1 MNTQCCIHDD
11 GEDLM
16 VMFSDAIHTINRKRQ
31 WAIEQLSTLIRNGN
45 VPKSDDWV
53 QLVLDWLVVHG
64 LFIVKKESRKNP
76 TAAVSFL

>member
-1 MNTQCCIHDD
+1 
-11 GEDLM
+11 M
-16 VMFSDAIHTINRKRQ
+16 VMFSDAIDTINRKRQ

-53 QLVLDWLVVHG
+53 QLVLDWLIVHG

-76 TAAVSFL
+76 ITPVSFL

>member
-1 MNTQCCIHDD
+1 
-11 GEDLM
+11 M
-16 VMFSDAIHTINRKRQ
+16 VMFSDAIDTINRKRQ

-64 LFIVKKESRKNP
+64 LFIVKKESCKNP
-76 TAAVSFL
+76 ITPVSFL